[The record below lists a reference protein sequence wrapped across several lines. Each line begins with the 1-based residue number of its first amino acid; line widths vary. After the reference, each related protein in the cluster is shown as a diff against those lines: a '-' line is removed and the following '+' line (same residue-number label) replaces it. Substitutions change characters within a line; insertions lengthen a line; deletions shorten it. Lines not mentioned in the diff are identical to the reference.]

1 MVVQVRSA
9 GGDGVMALVAS
20 PNHFAK
26 LTLRDAAAGAKGSA
40 FVIAGGPSLRVI
52 APAPDP
58 RGCKGLLAK
67 AVK

>member
-1 MVVQVRSA
+1 
-9 GGDGVMALVAS
+9 MALVAS